1 MNDPQHVSVTLL
13 LQAVASFDIA
23 HVIDLKILKSILKEV
38 EVERSYDK
46 LSQAERVFDRLNSDL
61 KRDIRRRALELA
73 EDTVSSR
80 PGRAGRSAMSMLRQA
95 PTETIR
101 TPGMARPPAGTVR
114 PPAGTVRP
122 AGSASNKAPGK
133 GNTPFLAAL
142 NRR

>member
-1 MNDPQHVSVTLL
+1 LNDPQHVSVTLL

-46 LSQAERVFDRLNSDL
+46 LSQAERVFDRLNGDL

-80 PGRAGRSAMSMLRQA
+80 LDRATRGAMAMLRNA

-101 TPGMARPPAGTVR
+101 TPGMVR
-114 PPAGTVRP
+114 PPVGTVRP
-122 AGSASNKAPGK
+122 AGSASKRTPGK
-133 GNTPFLAAL
+133 GNTPFLSAL